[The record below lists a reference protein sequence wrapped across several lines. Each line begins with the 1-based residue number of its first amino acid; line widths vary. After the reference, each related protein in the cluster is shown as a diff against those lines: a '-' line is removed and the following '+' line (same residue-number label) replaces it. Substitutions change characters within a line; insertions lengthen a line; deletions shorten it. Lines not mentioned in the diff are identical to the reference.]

1 MFILPENFQ
10 SVVNLVVLFI
20 SAVLLD
26 SETVVSAT
34 AWNVKETYTSQY
46 INYFITLIAIVT

>member
-10 SVVNLVVLFI
+10 SVVNLAVLFI
-20 SAVLLD
+20 SAVLLH